1 MGLKMTHIPRKIKF
15 LKNYKVYSIDIFKN
29 EEKALVR
36 KYLNKSA
43 KEGEII
49 KISKEKFYKRAL
61 RDRNK
66 PAPKITNHPK
76 DKEALRKN
84 ELCTYKYPLFK
95 YRFWSNPGGSI
106 PLTNYIAA
114 LIDNDSPMNLVYL
127 RELFGDAKVFEVYL
141 NEFYQKGERLPLVED
156 FLGI

>member
-15 LKNYKVYSIDIFKN
+15 LRNYKVYSIDIFKN
-29 EEKALVR
+29 EEKDLAR

-61 RDRNK
+61 KDRNK

-84 ELCTYKYPLFK
+84 ELCTYRYCCL
-95 YRFWSNPGGSI
+95 N
-106 PLTNYIAA
+106 T
-114 LIDNDSPMNLVYL
+114 V
-127 RELFGDAKVFEVYL
+127 FGATLAFYTL
-141 NEFYQKGERLPLVED
+141 NQLYSCANG
-156 FLGI
+156 

>member
-1 MGLKMTHIPRKIKF
+1 MGLKMTHIHRKIKF
-15 LKNYKVYSIDIFKN
+15 LRNYRVYSIDIFKN
-29 EEKALVR
+29 EEKDLAR

-43 KEGEII
+43 KGGEII

-61 RDRNK
+61 KDRNR
-66 PAPKITNHPK
+66 PAPKITNQPK
-76 DKEALRKN
+76 DNDALRKN
-84 ELCTYKYPLFK
+84 EHCAYKYPLFK

-114 LIDNDSPMNLVYL
+114 LMDNDSPMNLVYL

>member
-1 MGLKMTHIPRKIKF
+1 MGLKMTHIPKKIKF
-15 LKNYKVYSIDIFKN
+15 LRNYKVYSIDIFKN
-29 EEKALVR
+29 EEKDLAR

-43 KEGEII
+43 IEGEII

-84 ELCTYKYPLFK
+84 ELCTYRYRCLNTAFGATQAVLYP
-95 YRFWSNPGGSI
+95 
-106 PLTNYIAA
+106 
-114 LIDNDSPMNLVYL
+114 
-127 RELFGDAKVFEVYL
+127 
-141 NEFYQKGERLPLVED
+141 
-156 FLGI
+156 